1 MLIRTFPEQKSQS
14 LKYNPIRPQS
24 GLDKVKLL
32 ANQYLITDKYIE
44 AVKTNNPYTLY
55 PGNNSICLEK
65 RGRYYLV
72 ILNQEY
78 FNFTMDI
85 LAQINNAMVILV
97 QNGFLQM
104 IPEVMTGNALA
115 YIVRITEIEFYFDNK
130 RKHLW
135 VPSNKSSVNLDEAK
149 EKWWFFQYCTDG
161 IPTQTYYSNDYM
173 PTTPNKAAIPSIITI
188 YDKELRD
195 LSTIVLKKGQ
205 TRDLVES
212 MIRNHPWKTR
222 LEFRLS
228 RDNCPYL
235 ALQNLNGTY
244 FQILGRY
251 KELLA
256 VLYNRYCYDT
266 IIYDKRSNKELDRIV
281 NKADMI
287 RNVMRFTNSEKK
299 LLEG

>member
-1 MLIRTFPEQKSQS
+1 MLIRNYSNPNFNNIQ
-14 LKYNPIRPQS
+14 PIRPQS
-24 GLDKVKLL
+24 GIDKIKILI
-32 ANQYLITDKYIE
+32 NQSLITEKYNE
-44 AVKTNNPYTLY
+44 AVKINNPYTLY

-78 FNFTMDI
+78 FNFKMDI
-85 LAQINNAMVILV
+85 LTQINNAMVILV
-97 QNGFLQM
+97 QNGFLLM
-104 IPEVMTGNALA
+104 TPEAMTGNALA
-115 YIVRITEIEFYFDNK
+115 YIVHITEIEFYFDNE

-135 VPSNKSSVNLDEAK
+135 VPSTKSSVNLDEAK
-149 EKWWFFQYCTDG
+149 EHWLFFQYCTEG
-161 IPTQTYYSNDYM
+161 NQTSTYYSNDYM
-173 PTTPNKAAIPSIITI
+173 PTTSNKAAIPSTITI

-228 RDNCPYL
+228 RDNCSYL

>member
-1 MLIRTFPEQKSQS
+1 MLIRNYSNPNFINIQ
-14 LKYNPIRPQS
+14 PIRPQS
-24 GLDKVKLL
+24 GIDKIKILI
-32 ANQYLITDKYIE
+32 NQSLITEKYIE
-44 AVKTNNPYTLY
+44 AVKINNPYTLY

-78 FNFTMDI
+78 FNFKMDI

-97 QNGFLQM
+97 QNGFLLM
-104 IPEVMTGNALA
+104 TPEAMTGNALA
-115 YIVRITEIEFYFDNK
+115 YIVHITEIEFYFDNE

-135 VPSNKSSVNLDEAK
+135 VPSTKSSVNLDEAK
-149 EKWWFFQYCTDG
+149 EQWLFFQYCTEG
-161 IPTQTYYSNDYM
+161 NQTSTYYSNDYM
-173 PTTPNKAAIPSIITI
+173 PTTPNKAAIPSTITI

-205 TRDLVES
+205 TRDLAES

-228 RDNCPYL
+228 RDNCSYL
-235 ALQNLNGTY
+235 ALQNLNGSY
-244 FQILGRY
+244 AQVLRRY

-256 VLYNRYCYDT
+256 VLYNRYCYNI
-266 IIYDKRSNKELDRIV
+266 IIYDRGYNRELDHIID
-281 NKADMI
+281 KAKKI
-287 RNVMRFTNSEKK
+287 RNIIRFTNSEKK
-299 LLEG
+299 LFEG

>member
-1 MLIRTFPEQKSQS
+1 MLIRNYSNPNFINIQ
-14 LKYNPIRPQS
+14 PIRPQS
-24 GLDKVKLL
+24 GIDKIKILI
-32 ANQYLITDKYIE
+32 NQSLITEKYIE
-44 AVKTNNPYTLY
+44 AVKINNPYTLY

-78 FNFTMDI
+78 FNFKMDI
-85 LAQINNAMVILV
+85 LTQINNAMVILV
-97 QNGFLQM
+97 QNGFLLM
-104 IPEVMTGNALA
+104 TPEAMTGNALA
-115 YIVRITEIEFYFDNK
+115 YIVHITEIEFYFDNE

-173 PTTPNKAAIPSIITI
+173 PTTPNKAAIPSTITI